1 MRLFRFLTVEQLQ
14 DSEEDME
21 NLRTL
26 SKKQRTAVY
35 NFLTAR
41 IYRLNKD
48 TLRESAI
55 WMREDLLKATRSEKN
70 ITPFDRQSI
79 IKKPADFLPAVYA
92 DDQQKS

>member
-14 DSEEDME
+14 DSEEDIE
-21 NLRTL
+21 NLKTL
-26 SKKQRTAVY
+26 SKRQRTAVY

-55 WMREDLLKATRSEKN
+55 WMREDLLKATRTEKN
-70 ITPFDRQSI
+70 AIPFDRQSI
-79 IKKPADFLPAVYA
+79 LKKPADFLPFVYHDEKKA
-92 DDQQKS
+92 